1 MKKAFIVFI
10 ILLLVLSL
18 SALIA
23 ETGKKTTATQK
34 DVELKEYQY
43 DEKGGIIVPNAHQG
57 FKQKQLTAEQ
67 TQKLNQLKKNMR
79 KDSDAP
85 ATPIERD
92 YSASKK
98 KSSQ

>member
-23 ETGKKTTATQK
+23 ETGKKTATAK
-34 DVELKEYQY
+34 DAELKEYQY
-43 DEKGGIIVPNAHQG
+43 DAKGGIIVPNAHQG

-67 TQKLNQLKKNMR
+67 TEKLNQLKKNMS

-85 ATPIERD
+85 ARPIERD